1 MAADQGLEPQLTAPE
16 AVVLP
21 LDESAKFW
29 RKNRAITLLYSVL
42 LRYWKNQAFSSIMAL
57 MLSEPMQKLALA
69 LNDLRTIEL
78 ATQNQKQVFEVNKLI
93 SKAATYYEKVRYLVD
108 YQEEHTIRR
117 NALERI
123 LKRKIVIEGGEVHG
137 TTLLQELASGQYI
150 DEAQVTEELG
160 RKIDTIMSKF
170 LRLRDSAGLSSAVG
184 KRLLAFAAAE
194 IDYALSLKHYIM
206 DQGITNAFYD
216 TVRKDITLPG
226 VKEDVADLQIYCACY
241 RSLFRPE
248 DESLAYALWMKYIP
262 QWQNATDATIA
273 DTAPRLGKI
282 LSDIDFAIKNTLQWR
297 LIQKLKNETVYF
309 LIVRELV
316 QQYGAESQRILETP
330 VELEIYTQSLLEKK
344 YVKENA
350 RIRSSGIRA
359 VIYLFFTKA
368 LFAMALEIPYEMFI
382 LTTINYV
389 PIAMNVVFHP
399 LLLLVVT
406 RGVGTFDTKNTGA
419 VLKGMKEVF
428 YEGKTEKIKI
438 RTGKS
443 GLIYIFTTMYVVLLF
458 FVFGAI
464 VAGLK
469 SIHFNSV
476 GIIIFLFFLALVSYF
491 AFRIRYNSKRWKV
504 TQQESALSLIL
515 SIFTVPVI
523 RTGRWLSQSFSSI
536 NVFVFILDFIIETP
550 FKIVLNFSN
559 QFISY
564 LKEKTPEIY

>member
-1 MAADQGLEPQLTAPE
+1 
-16 AVVLP
+16 
-21 LDESAKFW
+21 
-29 RKNRAITLLYSVL
+29 
-42 LRYWKNQAFSSIMAL
+42 MAL
-57 MLSEPMQKLALA
+57 MLSEPMKKLALA
-69 LNDLRTIEL
+69 LTDLRAIEI

-93 SKAATYYEKVRYLVD
+93 SKAATFYEKVRYLVD

-117 NALERI
+117 SALERI

-137 TTLLQELASGQYI
+137 TGLLQELASGQYI

-160 RKIDTIMSKF
+160 RKIDAIIRKF
-170 LRLRDSAGLSSAVG
+170 LYLRDSATASAGKLNGKSGAGMIG

-216 TVRKDITLPG
+216 TVRENITLTG
-226 VKEDVADLQIYCACY
+226 VGEDIADIQIYCACY

-273 DTAPRLGKI
+273 DIAPRLEKI
-282 LSDIDFAIKNTLQWR
+282 LSDIDSATKNTLQWR

-309 LIVRELV
+309 LIIRELV
-316 QQYGAESQRILETP
+316 QQYGAESQRILESP
-330 VELEIYTQSLLEKK
+330 GELEIYTQSLLEKK
-344 YVKENA
+344 YAKENA

-359 VIYLFFTKA
+359 VIYLFLTKA
-368 LFAMALEIPYEMFI
+368 VFAMALEVPYEMWF
-382 LTTINYV
+382 LSTVNYV
-389 PIAMNVVFHP
+389 PIAINIIFHP
-399 LLLLVVT
+399 LLLLVAT
-406 RGVGTFDTKNTGA
+406 RGVGTFDTKNTTA
-419 VLKGMKEVF
+419 VIKGMKEMF
-428 YEGKTEKIKI
+428 YDDKTEKIKI
-438 RTGKS
+438 RTGGG
-443 GLIYIFTTMYVVLLF
+443 GLIYVFTTMYIVLLA
-458 FVFGAI
+458 FVFGVT
-464 VAGLK
+464 VAGLR

-491 AFRIRYNSKRWKV
+491 AFRIRYNAKRWKV
-504 TQQESALSLIL
+504 TQQEGTLSLLL